1 MGRTLSLS
9 ELQKRILIS
18 VIFAPLVLGTLWL
31 EGVYVICLFAL
42 VSIIGSF
49 EYFRMVH
56 SKKGWRL
63 WSWVPFAFLLYI
75 ALIFIRGFEMEIAW
89 AVYCIL
95 LVYALISW
103 SAGKAVHRA
112 FTVSFG
118 LFYTS
123 VLPALV
129 TRIGLDHKGQHIL
142 LVLVMMIW
150 VVDSMAY
157 FVGMRF
163 GKHRNIFSV
172 SPRKS
177 LEGFL
182 AGMFAPV
189 IITAILY
196 FCTHDVFP
204 MRYMVL
210 IAIAAG
216 IFGQLGDLA
225 ESMLKRFYDVKD
237 SSDLIP
243 GHGGILDRTDSI
255 LLAGS
260 FLYFALQVLP

>member
-1 MGRTLSLS
+1 MT

-18 VIFAPLVLGTLWL
+18 VIFAPLLLGALWL
-31 EGVYVICLFAL
+31 EGVYVTVMFAL

-49 EYFRMVH
+49 EYFQMLQ
-56 SKKGWRL
+56 SKKGGTL
-63 WSWVPFAFLLYI
+63 WPWVPFAFLLYLL
-75 ALIFIRGFEMEIAW
+75 LIFIRGFEMEIAW

-95 LVYALISW
+95 LVYTLLSW
-103 SAGKAVHRA
+103 SAGKAVPRA
-112 FTVSFG
+112 FAVSFG

-150 VVDSMAY
+150 VVDTMAY

-182 AGMFAPV
+182 AGMFAPA
-189 IITAILY
+189 IITIILY
-196 FCTHDVFP
+196 FCASGLFP
-204 MRYMVL
+204 MRHL
-210 IAIAAG
+210 ILISIAAG

-225 ESMLKRFYDVKD
+225 ESMLKRYCDVKD